1 MRLPAA
7 FAQDDR
13 GAGAAE
19 FALVLPAL
27 LFLIFGTIN
36 LFFIVYAA
44 VNLHS
49 ATEAAA
55 RYASVTTAGGGAPTQ
70 TTVSAFGASHYVG
83 PDVGATFT
91 YTAPT
96 ASTGGCSTATTGYHV
111 AATGAYRMYYGFG
124 FQNITLNAN
133 ACFP

>member
-1 MRLPAA
+1 MRLRAA
-7 FAQDDR
+7 FARDDR

-19 FALVLPAL
+19 FALVLPGL

-55 RYASVTTAGGGAPTQ
+55 RYASVTTAGGGSPTQ
-70 TTVSAFGASHYVG
+70 TTVNAFGVSHYVG
-83 PDVGATFT
+83 PDVGQAFT

-96 ASTGGCSTATTGYHV
+96 AFTGGCTATTGYHV

-124 FQNITLNAN
+124 FQNITLNAS